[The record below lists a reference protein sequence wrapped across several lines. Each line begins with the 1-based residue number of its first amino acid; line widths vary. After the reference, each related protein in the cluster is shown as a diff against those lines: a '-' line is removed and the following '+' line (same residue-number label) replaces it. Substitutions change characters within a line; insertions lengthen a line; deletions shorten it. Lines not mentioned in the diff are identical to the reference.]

1 MEPFCIIVFRSK
13 CAKFSVSQ
21 KEVIFLGSVS
31 TGLVQICPRCV
42 GGRPPHSQG
51 RASDRFSGIIAK
63 AYLVSYDLN
72 IMSLVLMLRLS
83 GFFVP
88 EVVFSLISHLLRPNT
103 QDAAICVLV
112 YQGAMAGV
120 LIFL

>member
-1 MEPFCIIVFRSK
+1 M
-13 CAKFSVSQ
+13 
-21 KEVIFLGSVS
+21 
-31 TGLVQICPRCV
+31 LVHVCPSCV

-51 RASDRFSGIIAK
+51 RNSGIADLWSGGAEYGPSFSGISVK
-63 AYLVSYDLN
+63 AYLVNYDLN

-103 QDAAICVLV
+103 QDAAVCVFV

-120 LIFL
+120 LIFS

>member
-1 MEPFCIIVFRSK
+1 M
-13 CAKFSVSQ
+13 
-21 KEVIFLGSVS
+21 IFLGSVS
-31 TGLVQICPRCV
+31 TVLVHFCPSCV

-51 RASDRFSGIIAK
+51 RASDRFSGISVK
-63 AYLVSYDLN
+63 AYLVSCDLN
-72 IMSLVLMLRLS
+72 IMSLVLLLRLS

-103 QDAAICVLV
+103 QDAAVCVFV

-120 LIFL
+120 LIFS